1 MGVWES
7 KKIIFVLEKI
17 LHTLFYFLREV
28 FLETIEIKY
37 CEDIEKSNRLFI
49 QQCFENSG
57 IRQRINIMLWQSVKH
72 FSLLQKKRLENLR
85 HLLQKPLPLKN
96 HILEGHTLN
105 SFFQVINIDIMSY
118 GFVSPLTF

>member
-72 FSLLQKKRLENLR
+72 FSLLQKKMYNFGDMLQKRLENLR

-105 SFFQVINIDIMSY
+105 SFS
-118 GFVSPLTF
+118 